1 MTYLLIKI
9 KINPALGSSK
19 DQEGFWRVHIIRGG
33 KNMENSK
40 NILIIGG
47 GYGGIETAKKLAKRY
62 KKRPDVSITLVDKH
76 PFHTLMTEL
85 HEVAGHRVDPDAV
98 RISFSKVFGASKVRV
113 VLDTI
118 DTVDFENRRAISAHN
133 SYPYDYLVIGSG
145 AEPDFFGVPG
155 VQENSLTLWSFDDAL
170 RIRSHIE
177 TTFERA
183 VAEQDPEKR
192 AKLLTFVVAG
202 AGFTGIELAGELI
215 EWRDVMCAKWL
226 VNKGDVKII
235 VVEAMASILP
245 ILEED
250 LRQKVEAYMRKKGA
264 DLRTNAPIVGAEPGI
279 VKLKDG
285 STIETGTFIWTC
297 GVQGSAFAESLP
309 LTKGQIRKKGRI
321 LVTDEMRSVDHD
333 NVFLVGDNLWFIEN
347 AKSLPQIVETALQT
361 AEVAAHNVAAAIDGT
376 EVKKFKSNYHG
387 FMISVGGKYAVSN
400 AGGIKLSGFFAQAMK
415 HLVNLHY
422 FLGVAGINQCWE
434 YVKNEFLDMRHGR
447 SILRGLAA
455 YKTRG
460 YWLFPLRLWLGLTW
474 LMEGINKIGEGWLAW
489 STGTKSSW
497 MFSKGIIQAGMAKVA
512 AAASG
517 AASAAATAVA
527 GAAASGAASDAVS
540 AASEQVVDSAGAVAS
555 GAAAVSSAPVWSAAV
570 TGAANAAGAGGASDA
585 VSAAS
590 DQVVNGA
597 TSAVS
602 GAADAVNSAAHG
614 ATQAVAHA
622 FAPVWDMTKPIFSAH
637 GVVATWFRTTFMDG
651 IFSHVPFQLF
661 QLMVVGTEMAIG
673 LALIG
678 GLFTWWAAVASI
690 AMCFVFTLSGM
701 FTWDQVWFIFAG
713 FLMLG
718 GAGRAIGL
726 DCWVVPRFKKWWN
739 GTKFARKHYFYL
751 DGPSK

>member
-1 MTYLLIKI
+1 
-9 KINPALGSSK
+9 
-19 DQEGFWRVHIIRGG
+19 
-33 KNMENSK
+33 MENEK
-40 NILIIGG
+40 KILVLGG
-47 GYGGIETAKKLAKRY
+47 GYAGIEAAKKLAKRY
-62 KKRPDVSITLVDKH
+62 KKRSDVSITLVDKH

-98 RISFSKVFGASKVRV
+98 RIPFSKVFGASKVQV

-118 DTVDFENRRAISAHN
+118 ETVDFENRRAISAHH
-133 SYPYDYLVIGSG
+133 SYSYDYLVIGSG

-155 VQENSLTLWSFDDAL
+155 VQENSMTLWSFDDAL
-170 RIRSHIE
+170 RIRSHVE

-183 VAEQDPEKR
+183 VAEQDKEKR

-226 VNKGDVKII
+226 VNKNDVKII

-250 LRQKVEAYMRKKGA
+250 LRGKVEAYMRKKGA
-264 DLRTNAPIVGAEPGI
+264 DLRTNAPIVGAEPGL

-297 GVQGSAFAESLP
+297 GVQGSAFAEALP

-347 AKSLPQIVETALQT
+347 AKPLPQIVETALQT
-361 AEVAAHNVAAAIDGT
+361 AEVAAHNVAAAMEGT
-376 EVKKFKSNYHG
+376 EPKKFKSNYHG

-434 YVKNEFLDMRHGR
+434 YIKNEFLDMRHGR
-447 SILRGLAA
+447 SILRGLGA

-497 MFSKGIIQAGMAKVA
+497 MFSKGVIQAGVAKLVGA
-512 AAASG
+512 ATGAANAAAATVVGAAASG
-517 AASAAATAVA
+517 TATA
-527 GAAASGAASDAVS
+527 GAASDAVS
-540 AASEQVVDSAGAVAS
+540 AASEQVVDSAAAVAS
-555 GAAAVSSAPVWSAAV
+555 GAVAVSSTPAWSAAGNAV
-570 TGAANAAGAGGASDA
+570 GNAAAGAGGGTSDA

-590 DQVVNGA
+590 EQVVNSA

-602 GAADAVNSAAHG
+602 GAADAVNSAAH
-614 ATQAVAHA
+614 AAAQAVNHA
-622 FAPVWDMTKPIFSAH
+622 FAPVWDMTKPIFSAN
-637 GVVATWFRTTFMDG
+637 GIVATWFRTTFMDG

-678 GLFTWWAAVASI
+678 GLFTWWAAAASI
-690 AMCFVFTLSGM
+690 VMCLVFTLSGM

-718 GAGRAIGL
+718 GAGRAFGL
-726 DCWVVPRFKKWWN
+726 DCWVVPLFKKWWN
-739 GTKFARKHYFYL
+739 GTKFGRKHYFYL